1 MFTIKVVSL
10 ISSLK
15 YCFTAGEGDMKDT
28 TIRMG
33 NSWIMIRNMRIF
45 MQFSVG
51 FDLQFYLYVLWIVI
65 CYFDHQVV
73 WSFSI

>member
-1 MFTIKVVSL
+1 
-10 ISSLK
+10 
-15 YCFTAGEGDMKDT
+15 MKDT